1 MINTK
6 LMLGRR
12 TEGTVSNDK
21 KEQVEIAPVKKPEDE
36 IDNFYEGIIPFE
48 GELTDPFD
56 CLPPN
61 EPHLEEDEEEAVR
74 QEQEENGTKIPPIDE
89 NTEFEAEVVPTEET
103 IRNTY
108 IIIDG
113 IKRVLQTAAQMLS
126 EAADSALPVRRQ
138 YKNVA
143 KFDKINHAKPK
154 ESQPSMMP
162 KLIIAASITVSASA
176 YFGVMA
182 NSYFIANADKKP
194 TAMQCTFGW
203 LMSMDTL
210 QTSMSPLYADIFF
223 TAFFI
228 IAFIVAAV
236 LFLMY
241 DSSAGKKRRREGKEH
256 GAGRL
261 ATPTDFKK
269 FKGRFM
275 D

>member
-1 MINTK
+1 MINKK
-6 LMLGRR
+6 LMLGRKEVVTSNK
-12 TEGTVSNDK
+12 TEQA
-21 KEQVEIAPVKKPEDE
+21 EPIPVKKPDDE
-36 IDNFYEGIIPFE
+36 IDNFYEGIIPFD

-61 EPHLEEDEEEAVR
+61 EPHLDEEEEEAVR
-74 QEQEENGTKIPPIDE
+74 QEQEEKRTEIPPVDE
-89 NTEFEAEVVPTEET
+89 NTEYETEVVLDEKA
-103 IRNTY
+103 IQNTY
-108 IIIDG
+108 IIING
-113 IKRVLQTAAQMLS
+113 IKKVLQTAAQMLS
-126 EAADSALPVRRQ
+126 EATDAVLPQKRQ

-143 KFDKINHAKPK
+143 KFDKISHAKPK

-162 KLIIAASITVSASA
+162 KLILSAGITVAISA

-194 TAMQCTFGW
+194 TPTGMQCTFSW

-210 QTSMSPLYADIFF
+210 QTDMSPFYADIFF
-223 TAFFI
+223 TAFFVTAFI
-228 IAFIVAAV
+228 IAVA
-236 LFLMY
+236 LFLVY
-241 DSSAGKKRRREGKEH
+241 DSSAAKKRRREGKEH

-269 FKGRFM
+269 FKSRFM